1 MFEVAYVDLG
11 LLPEQFWDLTW
22 KEFDYLVRAKQSRDY
37 QVWDVARTIGT
48 WILSPHTK
56 KKIKPKDLL
65 KLPEVTDV
73 KISTLDDFK
82 RAVKNYNN
90 GKSKT
95 SS

>member
-1 MFEVAYVDLG
+1 M
-11 LLPEQFWDLTW
+11 
-22 KEFDYLVRAKQSRDY
+22 
-37 QVWDVARTIGT
+37 ARTIGT

>member
-1 MFEVAYVDLG
+1 MDLG

-48 WILSPHTK
+48 WILSP
-56 KKIKPKDLL
+56 L

-82 RAVKNYNN
+82 RAVKNYNH